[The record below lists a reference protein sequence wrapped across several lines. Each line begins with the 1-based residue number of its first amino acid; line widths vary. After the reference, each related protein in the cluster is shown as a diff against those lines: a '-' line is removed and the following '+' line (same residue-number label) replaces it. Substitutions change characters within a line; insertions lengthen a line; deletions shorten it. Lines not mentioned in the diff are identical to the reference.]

1 MIEHCSVFWF
11 LDWRNLRIF
20 RKLSLLKQ
28 VHPLLRAS
36 YASKGSISALIYTLD
51 MPKRIL
57 LLVVLSGK
65 GWILGRA
72 I

>member
-1 MIEHCSVFWF
+1 M
-11 LDWRNLRIF
+11 
-20 RKLSLLKQ
+20 
-28 VHPLLRAS
+28 RAS